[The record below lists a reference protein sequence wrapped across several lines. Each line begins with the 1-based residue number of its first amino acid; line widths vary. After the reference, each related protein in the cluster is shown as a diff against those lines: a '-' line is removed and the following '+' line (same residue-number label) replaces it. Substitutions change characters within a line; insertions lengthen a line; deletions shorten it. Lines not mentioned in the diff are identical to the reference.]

1 MLKWS
6 LEDLPL
12 DADAAPEPS
21 PETRYFIEDNPE
33 DGART
38 LLDWLTPDERAAVY
52 DLVAD
57 DVRGEVRGEIHA
69 EFGEELEL
77 MRGALVPLAKRL
89 QETVQRELHDI
100 AAGAVELSL
109 ALAERLAR
117 TSIEADTGYLVR
129 CLEELVGRTQVGAA
143 MEVVAH
149 PDEIELLRGCADQ
162 LADLNVTSL
171 VPDKGL
177 ARGGCLVRSAGQQW
191 DLTFRGQAD
200 ALGELVRDA
209 VTYRDGGAPTE
220 EPA

>member
-1 MLKWS
+1 MLRWS

-12 DADAAPEPS
+12 DANAAPEPS

-38 LLDWLTPDERAAVY
+38 LLDRLTQEERAAVY

-57 DVRGEVRGEIHA
+57 DLRGEVRAEIHA

-77 MRGALVPLAKRL
+77 MRGALVPLGKRL
-89 QETVQRELHDI
+89 QETVARELHDI

-117 TSIEADTGYLVR
+117 ASIAADEGYLVR

-149 PDEIELLRGCADQ
+149 PEEIERLRNCADM
-162 LADLNVTSL
+162 LAELNVTSL

-177 ARGGCLVRSAGQQW
+177 ARGGCIVRSAGQQW

-209 VTYRDGGAPTE
+209 VTYRDGGAPAE
-220 EPA
+220 EPS